1 MPAATKGHAAP
12 STLHIPTLSPH
23 HACASQLTIIDTN
36 VLLDWLVFR
45 DPHVASLADAVQSG
59 RLSWLA
65 TAPMREEME
74 RVLTYEWIAA
84 RAPDLPRI
92 RAAWTDHARMVEP
105 AAPRAPIRC
114 KDPDDQKFIDLAVA
128 CSATWLVTK
137 DRELLKLAKR
147 AARLGVAVLRP
158 AEWHDRSR
166 LELQL
171 A

>member
-1 MPAATKGHAAP
+1 MYT
-12 STLHIPTLSPH
+12 PTLSPH
-23 HACASQLTIIDTN
+23 PAPAPQLTIIDTN

-65 TAPMREEME
+65 TRAMRDEME
-74 RVLTYEWIAA
+74 RVLTYEWIAT
-84 RAPDLPRI
+84 REPDMSRI
-92 RAAWTDHARMVEP
+92 RAAWSDHARMVEA

-128 CSATWLVTK
+128 ANATWLVTK

-147 AARLGVAVLRP
+147 AAKLGVAVLQP
-158 AEWHDRSR
+158 VEWHDRSR